1 MSFEVLLSAVSCN
14 IKLFALCFD
23 IFFIIL
29 HHGDNNFFFWHLYQ
43 IHTFNN
49 NLNEEG
55 MITSHL
61 MRANFFM
68 IKNVK
73 HCSIA

>member
-1 MSFEVLLSAVSCN
+1 MYFLYKNL
-14 IKLFALCFD
+14 
-23 IFFIIL
+23 IIL
-29 HHGDNNFFFWHLYQ
+29 RHGDNSLLIWHLYQ

-61 MRANFFM
+61 RCANFFM
-68 IKNVK
+68 VK
-73 HCSIA
+73 IL

>member
-1 MSFEVLLSAVSCN
+1 M
-14 IKLFALCFD
+14 
-23 IFFIIL
+23 L
-29 HHGDNNFFFWHLYQ
+29 HHGDNNFLFWHLYQ

-61 MRANFFM
+61 MRANLYYNFM
-68 IKNVK
+68 LQLYNNNMLHDKTI
-73 HCSIA
+73 SSL

>member
-1 MSFEVLLSAVSCN
+1 MYFLYKNL
-14 IKLFALCFD
+14 
-23 IFFIIL
+23 IIL
-29 HHGDNNFFFWHLYQ
+29 RHGDNNFLIWHLYQ

-61 MRANFFM
+61 RCANFFM
-68 IKNVK
+68 VK
-73 HCSIA
+73 IL